1 MGVAYSD
8 LDLYIEYRG
17 RYIYFPSFNKVSECE
32 KKILDSLLEDDSK
45 NHWTPAVLIGWR
57 YRVSREE
64 DLVH

>member
-45 NHWTPAVLIGWR
+45 NHWTPAVLIG
-57 YRVSREE
+57 
-64 DLVH
+64 